1 MFSSAFQWHYPVPPS
16 GSSLTTIVDLLRP
29 LSKGDVTLNSVDAL
43 EQPNINLNFFGEDL
57 DVLAMREGV
66 KGTYELLM
74 KGEGIKDVVIGDYP
88 WEIPIHSDEAM
99 NKVVLE
105 RSQTGFRKS
114 ASFPVEIG
122 GL

>member
-16 GSSLTTIVDLLRP
+16 GSCLTTIVDLLRP
-29 LSKGDVTLNSVDAL
+29 LSKGDFTLNSVDAL

-74 KGEGIKDVVIGDYP
+74 KGEGIKDIVIGDYP